1 MDGLGDWNTAL
12 QLSNPTPTVSGVT
25 YYGNYANEANFAAG
39 ALTRTMVI
47 NGTNFNQLLDMVN
60 SGDTMGANGTDIKA
74 RLDWSKFTYDFD
86 GNSTNGVQTAAAGT
100 FTLADIESA
109 RVTSSNTLAIKF
121 TNAKITALEAYSGDS
136 SGAVGGVPDANGQT
150 QRDYFG
156 ADSNANNS
164 YWLTNIGAGRGLGNQ
179 ADGVDIV
186 NGFFKDVAGNVVAS
200 NTVDNAA
207 ITYAAPAQSITVGGV
222 GNDKLIAPNV
232 VAVNT
237 GTLTAPV
244 WVNKTFYI
252 WDRNGDGVSNDGVL
266 RSDLTAR
273 FYRDSNFTGGTAG
286 AGTTSAGFN
295 ATDFRYG
302 DLTTFN
308 QWKLALPTG
317 AAAGDSATGT
327 LVANHQG
334 NQRSDLRALWD
345 QFNTSSTTGGQT
357 PTTVAGNPT
366 GWTYF
371 SWSATQSTD
380 TSGSSLFLDQFTG
393 VMNAGSG
400 FTNYAALQ
408 VL

>member
-1 MDGLGDWNTAL
+1 M
-12 QLSNPTPTVSGVT
+12 SNPTPTVSGVT
-25 YYGNYANEANFAAG
+25 YYGNYANEALFAAG

-136 SGAVGGVPDANGQT
+136 SGAGGGVLDANSQT

-200 NTVDNAA
+200 TSSTNDNLA

-252 WDRNGDGVSNDGVL
+252 WDRNGDGASNDAVI
-266 RSDLTAR
+266 RPDLTAR

-286 AGTTSAGFN
+286 VGTTSAGFN

-380 TSGSSLFLDQFTG
+380 TSGLSLFLEQFTG